1 LRGAPNPATVTRRT
15 AASFRVVFSMPLVS
29 RHHVRFA
36 RLRFPFAVQVQAL
49 HGTASLRDANAR
61 REVRPGDPFVVH
73 AFAHFD
79 CDLPGTWQ
87 QPCAIVLTAVPD
99 SECPRLAGKPA
110 DRPWSRQLAGLV
122 FSRPETDWNA
132 ERLAAQ
138 WQVPARMVR
147 ARLFAEGEALHPL
160 LREQR
165 AAHALHALASA
176 AGPVP
181 ALDQLAAHA
190 GLRSG
195 SALARGWQNWFGI
208 DATRLVDDCRAG
220 GRTFAPPASWP
231 GFARAAA

>member
-1 LRGAPNPATVTRRT
+1 
-15 AASFRVVFSMPLVS
+15 MPLVS

-36 RLRFPFAVQVQAL
+36 RLRFPFAVHVQAL

-99 SECPRLAGKPA
+99 SDCPRLAGKPA
-110 DRPWSRQLAGLV
+110 DRPWSRQFAGLV
-122 FSRPETDWNA
+122 FSRPDTDWNA

-138 WQVPARMVR
+138 WQVPARLVR

-176 AGPVP
+176 GGLVP

-190 GLRSG
+190 GLRSA
-195 SALARGWQNWFGI
+195 SALARAWHDWFGI
-208 DATRLVDDCRAG
+208 DAMRLLEDCRAG
-220 GRTFAPPASWP
+220 GRTLAPTATWP
-231 GFARAAA
+231 GLVRAAA

>member
-1 LRGAPNPATVTRRT
+1 MLRQLPAAHHARF
-15 AASFRVVFSMPLVS
+15 ASFGVAFRMPLVS

-36 RLRFPFAVQVQAL
+36 RLRFPFAVHVQAL
-49 HGTASLRDANAR
+49 HGSASLRDANAR

-99 SECPRLAGKPA
+99 SECPRLIGKPG
-110 DRPWSRQLAGLV
+110 DKPWSRRLAELV
-122 FSRPETDWNA
+122 FARPDTDWNA
-132 ERLAAQ
+132 EHLAAH
-138 WQVPARMVR
+138 WQVPARLVR

-165 AAHALHALASA
+165 AAHALHALAA
-176 AGPVP
+176 AGGPVP
-181 ALDQLAAHA
+181 SLDQLATHA

-195 SALARGWQNWFGI
+195 AALARGWQNWFGI
-208 DATRLVDDCRAG
+208 DAARLVEDCRAG
-220 GRTFAPPASWP
+220 SRTKSQPAGLWP
-231 GFARAAA
+231 WRLPAAA

>member
-1 LRGAPNPATVTRRT
+1 
-15 AASFRVVFSMPLVS
+15 MPLVS
-29 RHHVRFA
+29 RHHFRFA
-36 RLRFPFAVQVQAL
+36 RLRFPFAVHVQAL
-49 HGTASLRDANAR
+49 HGLASLRDANAR

-110 DRPWSRQLAGLV
+110 DRPWSRQLASLV
-122 FSRPETDWNA
+122 FSRPDTDWNA

-138 WQVPARMVR
+138 WQVPARVVR

-181 ALDQLAAHA
+181 SLDLLAAHA
-190 GLRSG
+190 GLRSA

-208 DATRLVDDCRAG
+208 DAARLMEDCGAG
-220 GRTFAPPASWP
+220 SRTPPATWP
-231 GFARAAA
+231 GFVPAAA

>member
-1 LRGAPNPATVTRRT
+1 
-15 AASFRVVFSMPLVS
+15 MPLVS

-36 RLRFPFAVQVQAL
+36 RLRFPFAVHVQAL

-87 QPCAIVLTAVPD
+87 HPCAIVLTAVPD
-99 SECPRLAGKPA
+99 SECPRLAGKPG
-110 DRPWSRQLAGLV
+110 DRPWSRRFAGLV
-122 FSRPETDWNA
+122 FSRPDTDWNV

-138 WQVPARMVR
+138 WQVPARQVR

-165 AAHALHALASA
+165 AAHALHALAA
-176 AGPVP
+176 AGPVSS
-181 ALDQLAAHA
+181 LDALAAHA

-195 SALARGWQNWFGI
+195 SALARSWQNWFGI
-208 DATRLVDDCRAG
+208 DAARLVEDCRAG
-220 GRTFAPPASWP
+220 SRTTVPAPTWP
-231 GFARAAA
+231 GLVPTAA